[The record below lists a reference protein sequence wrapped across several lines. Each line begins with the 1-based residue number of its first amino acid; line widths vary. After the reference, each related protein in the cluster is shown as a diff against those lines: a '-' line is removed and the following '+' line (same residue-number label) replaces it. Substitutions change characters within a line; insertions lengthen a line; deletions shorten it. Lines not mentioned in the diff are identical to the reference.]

1 MLASGLE
8 RFVIRHLIDDEGLHS
23 LLPAL
28 LLRMDS
34 EQHGCA
40 SGRHEVTT
48 LYCEST
54 DARLRPRRRVRARL
68 IEGSRKSRTL
78 VEIRHHVGRR
88 SWELRSEATPEQALE
103 ACRGNWMN
111 GAPRLLQEAAALVR
125 ESGLEPRCLVA
136 AEQRS
141 FVDGASLRN
150 QGSAPQLAAAREPLA
165 GARVPLTG
173 ARKALDGDLRVTI
186 DSRLRHRESDL
197 VLRPKDA
204 GPWTELLPQGQHLL
218 EVQVARAVPSWLLNA
233 LSRARALETAPGRS
247 HLVRLALEARAFGD
261 SIAEPTPRSAVS

>member
-34 EQHGCA
+34 DHHGSA

-48 LYCEST
+48 LYCESA
-54 DARLRPRRRVRARL
+54 DVRLRPRRRVRARL
-68 IEGSRKSRTL
+68 IEGSRRSQTL

-88 SWELRSEATPEQALE
+88 SWELRTEATPEQALE
-103 ACRGNWMN
+103 ACRGNWMP

-136 AEQRS
+136 AEQRT

-150 QGSAPQLAAAREPLA
+150 QGRAFEVA
-165 GARVPLTG
+165 GERA
-173 ARKALDGDLRVTI
+173 ALDGDLRVTL
-186 DSRLRHRESDL
+186 DSRLRHRASDL
-197 VLRPKDA
+197 VLRLKDE
-204 GPWTELLPQGQHLL
+204 GPWTELLPHGQHLL
-218 EVQVARAVPSWLLNA
+218 EVQVARVVPSWLLHA
-233 LSRARALETAPGRS
+233 LSRARALETAPGRC
-247 HLVRLALEARAFGD
+247 HLVRLALRARGFGD
-261 SIAEPTPRSAVS
+261 RMAEPTPRSAVS